1 MAQDRFYFWRGYWD
15 ALQRLPPTMRGDFVS
30 AMCQYA
36 FDGIEPAF
44 ESEMLEFAWQ
54 FVKDQIS
61 ESVRI
66 GQEQSARGKRGG
78 RPKTTAKSTAK
89 TTALSGGK
97 STVKSGAKSGVK
109 SGAETTA
116 ESGAESV
123 RYSNV
128 PSASRTSAGADAL
141 ALDESEQWY
150 VENGFDVPFVP
161 SESDA

>member
-1 MAQDRFYFWRGYWD
+1 
-15 ALQRLPPTMRGDFVS
+15 
-30 AMCQYA
+30 
-36 FDGIEPAF
+36 
-44 ESEMLEFAWQ
+44 MLEFAWQ

-97 STVKSGAKSGVK
+97 STVKSGAKSG
-109 SGAETTA
+109 AETTA